1 MLLQPESHGSELRS
15 YDLPGIRVA
24 EVAVAPRRTL
34 PIHAHASAQVVFVL
48 AGSYGEQW
56 AGRHVRLRPGSVIF
70 RPPHERHANDFG
82 ESEVRAL
89 VISYRPE
96 RLGAL
101 ASYPSPVE
109 LPALAADVP
118 RQLEL
123 ELARRDRAAPNALEG
138 WSLLLAARVARLV
151 DRDPWPPWM
160 GEALGF
166 IARHHSEAITLG
178 SVAHALGLHR
188 ASVAGAFRRHLD
200 RSVGEMIRDARL
212 RRAIAAIRSSLRP
225 LSEIAGECGFFD
237 QAHMGR
243 WVKRVTGST
252 PGELRGGESSRRVSA
267 RGSGS

>member
-1 MLLQPESHGSELRS
+1 MLLQPENHGSELRS
-15 YDLPGIRVA
+15 YELTGIRVA
-24 EVAVAPRRTL
+24 EVTVAPRRML
-34 PIHAHASAQVVFVL
+34 PVHTHTSAQVVFVL
-48 AGSYGEQW
+48 AGSYGERW

-70 RPPHERHANDFG
+70 RPSHERHANDFG

-101 ASYPSPVE
+101 ATYRQPME

-123 ELARRDRAAPNALEG
+123 ELSRGDRAAPSALEG
-138 WSLLLAARVARLV
+138 WSLLLAARIARLV

-160 GEALGF
+160 GEALSF
-166 IARHHSEAITLG
+166 IASHHSEAITLA
-178 SVAHALGLHR
+178 SVARALGLHR

-200 RSVGEMIRDARL
+200 HSVGEMIRDARL
-212 RRAIAAIRSSLRP
+212 RRAIAAIRSSARS

-252 PGELRGGESSRRVSA
+252 PGELRAGETSRSA
-267 RGSGS
+267 SGPGSGS